1 VREPHGLRGLSSYVL
16 LTSWQLVATA
26 ILFGLDAVSLIQGH
40 STPLLALLAAAAGLL
55 ALRYMWLAQVNNLD
69 RIGLETLSGLVQF
82 RLIPAAFAWWCTAA
96 LAGVVTLAVPAAT
109 GAPWLIALPL
119 LAGLATVLVT
129 LAAVVVAIVVWR
141 TATRDL
147 GRARTLLATMRKEVN
162 PSELARVEKWV
173 AWQAGEADDSPPER
187 IRGAYFP
194 GLAVP
199 PWPEREQ
206 YPWVQKLES
215 STPAIISELDAQAAV
230 RFEDE
235 AYLNSSTREWR
246 AGYLTKRFVPVAE
259 NRARLPLASSLLDEI
274 TGGLARDAMIS
285 RLDPGGF
292 IERHRDPGN
301 IFITCHLG
309 LKIPKD
315 CGIHVAGETRTWS
328 EGRCLFFDSSREHY
342 AFNRSETAR
351 MILLFDFL
359 NPSLTATEQAFFR
372 RYYGALA
379 A

>member
-1 VREPHGLRGLSSYVL
+1 MREPHGLRGLFSYVL

-26 ILFGLDAVSLIQGH
+26 ILFGLDAVSLAQGH
-40 STPLLALLAAAAGLL
+40 GTSWLALLAAGAALL
-55 ALRYMWLAQVNNLD
+55 ALRYMWFAQVDNLD

-82 RLIPAAFAWWCTAA
+82 RLTPAALAWWGTHVVASVVALAIPAA
-96 LAGVVTLAVPAAT
+96 AGSL
-109 GAPWLIALPL
+109 WLIALPIL
-119 LAGLATVLVT
+119 TGLATVLIT
-129 LAAVVVAIVVWR
+129 LAATVVAIVVWT
-141 TATRDL
+141 TARRDL
-147 GRARTLLATMRKEVN
+147 GRARTLLATMRKEVE
-162 PSELARVEKWV
+162 PGELARVEKWV
-173 AWQAGEADDSPPER
+173 VWQAGEADDYPPER

-194 GLAVP
+194 GLSVP
-199 PWPEREQ
+199 PWPERERF
-206 YPWVQKLES
+206 PWAPKLES
-215 STPAIISELDAQAAV
+215 EVPAIVAELDAQAAV
-230 RFEDE
+230 RFEEE

-259 NRARLPLASSLLDEI
+259 NRARLPLTSTLLDEI

-309 LKIPKD
+309 LKIPED

-342 AFNRSETAR
+342 AFNRSEKAR

-359 NPSLTATEQAFFR
+359 NPSLTAAEQAFFR